1 MPNGAKCWCFT
12 INNPT
17 EEDACAE
24 DILRGEDRSV
34 RSTNVRTQAQNCR
47 AKYAIWQFESGE
59 NGTLH
64 IQGYVEWDRK
74 HTFEHVIR
82 LFRGRGHWEIRRD
95 TAEKAR
101 NYCKKLDGQVA
112 GPWEIGVW
120 EDHSFAGKRT
130 DLIEIKR
137 KLDEGTSIKTIA
149 EEHFTD
155 YIRYYKAFE
164 NYQDLKQQ
172 KRDAK
177 SHVTVV
183 VGQTGV
189 GKSTW
194 LREQAPE
201 AYWVSPPKGAEGIW
215 WDGYQGEKDVIFD
228 DFVDWVPYRT
238 LLRWMDSFPL
248 RVQFKGGSKEFAPE
262 RIWFSSN
269 KHPRNWFENEDY
281 EPLARRIDVL
291 YEFRGRSWGLPGAE
305 LSGEHSGELGR
316 MGQLLEDPKERNVIA
331 TRYQGQTE

>member
-1 MPNGAKCWCFT
+1 MPNGNFTWCFT

-17 EEDACAE
+17 EEDASTE
-24 DILRGEDRSV
+24 SILRGTHGSV
-34 RSTNVRTQAQNCR
+34 RSENDPTSAKDCK
-47 AKYAIWQFESGE
+47 AKYAIWQFETGKE
-59 NGTLH
+59 GTLH
-64 IQGYVEWDRK
+64 IQGYVEWNRR
-74 HTFEHVIR
+74 HTLEHVRR
-82 LFRGRGHWEIRRD
+82 LFGGRAHWEIRRGP
-95 TAEKAR
+95 ANKAR
-101 NYCKKLDGQVA
+101 DYCKKLEGQVA
-112 GPWEIGVW
+112 GPWEIGDW
-120 EDHSFAGKRT
+120 EERNEQGKRT

-137 KLDEGTSIKTIA
+137 KLDEGASIKIIA
-149 EEHFTD
+149 DEHFTSF
-155 YIRYYKAFE
+155 IRYHKGFE
-164 NYQDLKQQ
+164 IYQDLKQQ

-183 VGQTGV
+183 VGQTGL

-194 LREQAPE
+194 LSKQAPE

-228 DFVDWVPYRT
+228 DFSDWVPYRT

-269 KHPRNWFENEDY
+269 KHPRNWFETEDY

-291 YEFRGRSWGLPGAE
+291 YEFRGRGWGLSGAE
-305 LSGEHSGELGR
+305 LSGELLSGELGR
-316 MGQLLEDPKERNVIA
+316 VDQLLEDPKERNVIA
-331 TRYQGQTE
+331 TRYQGQ